1 MSQMIKVGMAD
12 LKICNCPDALTTI
25 GLGSCVGIALY
36 DPIKKVSGLAHIM
49 LPDST
54 AIKNNSNIAKFADSG
69 IEELL
74 RQMIGAG
81 ASKTRIVAKIAG
93 GAKMFALSSS
103 ASSASSAINIGEQNV
118 SATKKKL
125 SELGIRILAEDC
137 GLNYGRTVEFYSETG
152 VYLIKAVGKEKKEI

>member
-36 DPIKKVSGLAHIM
+36 DPIKKKVSGLAHIM

-103 ASSASSAINIGEQNV
+103 ASSAINIGEQNV